1 MTTARIHQPD
11 ADIRTQATSFGL
23 AAVVTLSLLA
33 AVLQI
38 ANTESDEVRADALL
52 ASTAAQ
58 PAPAVQPV
66 QTIVITGKRQA
77 QV

>member
-1 MTTARIHQPD
+1 MTSNLTRQYAND
-11 ADIRTQATSFGL
+11 SRTQFTAFGL
-23 AAVVTLSLLA
+23 AAIVSLSLLA

-38 ANTESDEVRADALL
+38 ANTESDMPRIDATL
-52 ASTAAQ
+52 ASTAASQ
-58 PAPAVQPV
+58 PAQQV

>member
-1 MTTARIHQPD
+1 MTTTHTPQYAVD
-11 ADIRTQATSFGL
+11 SRTQVTSFGL

-38 ANTESDEVRADALL
+38 ANTESDEVRADAIL

-58 PAPAVQPV
+58 PAQAVQPM
-66 QTIVITGKRQA
+66 QTIVIIGKRQA

>member
-23 AAVVTLSLLA
+23 AAMVTLSLLA

-38 ANTESDEVRADALL
+38 ANTESDEVRADAIL

-58 PAPAVQPV
+58 PAQAVQPM
-66 QTIVITGKRQA
+66 QTIVIIGKRQA